1 MIEAYYNSNN
11 TNRVNIFI
19 SRRMAYGAYPDTIVE
34 SDSVNTKL
42 YKFAKF
48 YLEQDSS
55 FVNEM
60 VMKVFSAINPPEFTM
75 IEELADKIAHAF
87 ANKLT
92 SL

>member
-1 MIEAYYNSNN
+1 
-11 TNRVNIFI
+11 
-19 SRRMAYGAYPDTIVE
+19 MAYGAYPDTIVD
-34 SDSVNTKL
+34 SDSANTKL
-42 YKFAKF
+42 YKLAKF

-55 FVNEM
+55 FVNEIIM
-60 VMKVFSAINPPEFTM
+60 QIFQAINPPEFTM